1 MTNGFVKTQH
11 IKLRNCGLAP
21 YFRKIVCSE
30 EAGAN
35 KPSPIIFEY
44 ALRKAGVPHT
54 RAIMI
59 GDDPETDILGAVRA
73 EIDTVWLNPHHTSR
87 TIEPTYEI
95 STLPELL
102 ELL

>member
-1 MTNGFVKTQH
+1 M
-11 IKLRNCGLAP
+11 
-21 YFRKIVCSE
+21 
-30 EAGAN
+30 
-35 KPSPIIFEY
+35 
-44 ALRKAGVPHT
+44 PHT
-54 RAIMI
+54 RAVMI

-73 EIDTVWLNPHHTSR
+73 EIDTVWFNPHHTPR